1 MCEAFRVIDFAGGM
15 DLGID
20 SRIALVTGASKGL
33 GLGIAK
39 ALAAEGAR
47 VAMSSRSQER
57 IEAAA
62 ADVPGARAFVHDN
75 ADVDGGDRLIDSVQD
90 ELGAVEILVV
100 NTGGPPAGDPLSFTR
115 EQWEA
120 AYRSLVLSPM
130 SLIERVVPAMRER
143 GWGRIVNV
151 SSDAVREPIPYLM
164 LSNTHR
170 SATLAGFKTLAR
182 HLAGDGITLNTVLA
196 GMIAT
201 DRLIELGGGS
211 RETVEENARE
221 QVPAGRLGRVEEFAA
236 AAAFLCSDA
245 ASYITGAAL
254 AVDGGLLRSM

>member
-1 MCEAFRVIDFAGGM
+1 M

-20 SRIALVTGASKGL
+20 GRIALVTGASKGL

-62 ADVPGARAFVHDN
+62 TDVPGGRGFVHDN
-75 ADVDGGDRLIDSVQD
+75 ADLDAADHLIGAVQD

-130 SLIERVVPAMRER
+130 ALIERAVPAMRER

-151 SSDAVREPIPYLM
+151 SSYAVREPIPYLM
-164 LSNTHR
+164 LSNAHR
-170 SATLAGFKTLAR
+170 SATLAAFRTLAR
-182 HLAGDGITLNTVLA
+182 QLAGDGITLNTVLA
-196 GMIAT
+196 GMI

-254 AVDGGLLRSM
+254 AVDGGLLRSV

>member
-1 MCEAFRVIDFAGGM
+1 M

-20 SRIALVTGASKGL
+20 GRTALVTGASKGL

-47 VAMSSRSQER
+47 VAMVSRSQER

-62 ADVPGARAFVHDN
+62 DDVPGARTFVHDN
-75 ADVDGGDRLIDSVQD
+75 ADVDGGDRLIDAVQD

-100 NTGGPPAGDPLSFTR
+100 NTGGPPAGDPLSFTG

-120 AYRSLVLSPM
+120 AYRSLVRSPM
-130 SLIERVVPAMRER
+130 ALIERTVPAMRER
-143 GWGRIVNV
+143 GWGRVVNV
-151 SSDAVREPIPYLM
+151 SSNAVREPIPYLM
-164 LSNTHR
+164 LSNAHR
-170 SATLAGFKTLAR
+170 SATLAAFKTLAR
-182 HLAGDGITLNTVLA
+182 HLAGDGITLNTLLA

-211 RETVEENARE
+211 LEAVEENARE

-254 AVDGGLLRSM
+254 AVDGGLLRSV

>member
-1 MCEAFRVIDFAGGM
+1 M

-20 SRIALVTGASKGL
+20 GRIALVTGASKGL

-47 VAMSSRSQER
+47 VAMSSRSPER
-57 IEAAA
+57 VEAAA
-62 ADVPGARAFVHDN
+62 ADVPGGRGFAHDN
-75 ADVDGGDRLIDSVQD
+75 ADLDAADHLIGAVQD

-130 SLIERVVPAMRER
+130 ALIEHAVPAMRER

-151 SSDAVREPIPYLM
+151 SSYAVREPIPYLM
-164 LSNTHR
+164 LSNAHR
-170 SATLAGFKTLAR
+170 SATLAAFRTLAR
-182 HLAGDGITLNTVLA
+182 QLAGDGITLNTVLA

-254 AVDGGLLRSM
+254 AVDGGLLRSV

>member
-1 MCEAFRVIDFAGGM
+1 M

-20 SRIALVTGASKGL
+20 GRIALVTGASKGL
-33 GLGIAK
+33 GLGIAR

-62 ADVPGARAFVHDN
+62 SEVPGGRGFVHDN
-75 ADVDGGDRLIDSVQD
+75 TDVDGADRLIGAVHD
-90 ELGAVEILVV
+90 ELGPVEILVV
-100 NTGGPPAGDPLSFTR
+100 NTGGPPAGEPLSFTR

-120 AYRSLVLSPM
+120 AYRSLVLGPM
-130 SLIERVVPAMRER
+130 ELIERAVPGMRER

-151 SSDAVREPIPYLM
+151 SSYAVREPIAYLM
-164 LSNTHR
+164 LSNAHR
-170 SATLAGFKTLAR
+170 SATLAAFRTLAR
-182 HLAGDGITLNTVLA
+182 QLAGDGITLNTVLA

-211 RETVEENARE
+211 REAVEENARE

-236 AAAFLCSDA
+236 AATFLCSEP

-254 AVDGGLLRSM
+254 AVDGGLLRSV

>member
-1 MCEAFRVIDFAGGM
+1 M

-20 SRIALVTGASKGL
+20 GRIALVTGASKGL

-57 IEAAA
+57 IDAAA
-62 ADVPGARAFVHDN
+62 AEVPGARGFVHDN
-75 ADVDGGDRLIDSVQD
+75 TDVDGADRLIGAVHD

-100 NTGGPPAGDPLSFTR
+100 NTGGPPAGEPLGFTR

-120 AYRSLVLSPM
+120 AYRTLVLSPM
-130 SLIERVVPAMRER
+130 ELIERAVPGMRER

-151 SSDAVREPIPYLM
+151 SSYAVREPIAYLM
-164 LSNTHR
+164 LSNAHR
-170 SATLAGFKTLAR
+170 SATLAAFRTLAR
-182 HLAGDGITLNTVLA
+182 QLAGDGITLNTVLA

-211 RETVEENARE
+211 REAVEENARE

-245 ASYITGAAL
+245 ASYVTGAAL
-254 AVDGGLLRSM
+254 AVDGGLLRSV

>member
-1 MCEAFRVIDFAGGM
+1 M

-20 SRIALVTGASKGL
+20 GRIALVTGASKGL
-33 GLGIAK
+33 GLGIAR

-62 ADVPGARAFVHDN
+62 AEVSGGRGFVHDN
-75 ADVDGGDRLIDSVQD
+75 TDVDGADRLIGAVRD

-100 NTGGPPAGDPLSFTR
+100 NTGGPPAGEPLSFSR

-130 SLIERVVPAMRER
+130 ELIERAVPGMRER
-143 GWGRIVNV
+143 SWGRIVNV
-151 SSDAVREPIPYLM
+151 SSYAVREPIAYLM
-164 LSNTHR
+164 LSNAHR
-170 SATLAGFKTLAR
+170 SATLAAFRTLAR
-182 HLAGDGITLNTVLA
+182 QLAGDGITLNTVLA

-211 RETVEENARE
+211 REAVEENARE

-245 ASYITGAAL
+245 ASYVTGAAL
-254 AVDGGLLRSM
+254 AVDGGLLRSV

>member
-1 MCEAFRVIDFAGGM
+1 M

-20 SRIALVTGASKGL
+20 GRIALVTGASKGL

-62 ADVPGARAFVHDN
+62 AEVPGARAFVHDN
-75 ADVDGGDRLIDSVQD
+75 ADVDGGDRLIDTVQD

-100 NTGGPPAGDPLSFTR
+100 NTGGPPPGDPLSFTG

-120 AYRSLVLSPM
+120 AYRSLVRSPM
-130 SLIERVVPAMRER
+130 ALIERTVPAMRER

-164 LSNTHR
+164 LSNAHR
-170 SATLAGFKTLAR
+170 SATLAAFKTLAR
-182 HLAGDGITLNTVLA
+182 QLAGDGITLNTVLA
-196 GMIAT
+196 GTIAT

-245 ASYITGAAL
+245 ASYITGVAL
-254 AVDGGLLRSM
+254 AVDGGLLRSV

>member
-1 MCEAFRVIDFAGGM
+1 M

-20 SRIALVTGASKGL
+20 GRIALVTGASKGL
-33 GLGIAK
+33 GLGIAR
-39 ALAAEGAR
+39 ALGAEGVR

-62 ADVPGARAFVHDN
+62 AEVPGGRGFVHDN
-75 ADVDGGDRLIDSVQD
+75 ADVDGAERLIGAVQD
-90 ELGAVEILVV
+90 EIGPVEILVV

-130 SLIERVVPAMRER
+130 ALIERAAPAMRER
-143 GWGRIVNV
+143 GWGRVVNV
-151 SSDAVREPIPYLM
+151 SSSAVREPIPYLM
-164 LSNTHR
+164 LSNAHR
-170 SATLAGFKTLAR
+170 SATLAAFKTLAR
-182 HLAGDGITLNTVLA
+182 QLAGDGITLNTVLA
-196 GMIAT
+196 GRIAT

-211 RETVEENARE
+211 RETIEENARK

-254 AVDGGLLRSM
+254 AVDGGLLHSV

>member
-1 MCEAFRVIDFAGGM
+1 M

-20 SRIALVTGASKGL
+20 GRIALVTGASKGL

-47 VAMSSRSQER
+47 VAMSSRSRER
-57 IEAAA
+57 IDAAA
-62 ADVPGARAFVHDN
+62 GEVPGARGFVHDN
-75 ADVDGGDRLIDSVQD
+75 ADVDGADRLIAAVED

-120 AYRSLVLSPM
+120 AYRSLVLTPM
-130 SLIERVVPAMRER
+130 ALVERAVPAMRER

-151 SSDAVREPIPYLM
+151 SSNAVREPIPYLM
-164 LSNTHR
+164 LSNAHR
-170 SATLAGFKTLAR
+170 SATLAAFKTLAR
-182 HLAGDGITLNTVLA
+182 QLAGDGITLNTVLA

-201 DRLIELGGGS
+201 DRLIELAGGS
-211 RETVEENARE
+211 REAIEASARE

-254 AVDGGLLRSM
+254 AVDGGLLRSV

>member
-1 MCEAFRVIDFAGGM
+1 M

-20 SRIALVTGASKGL
+20 GRIALVTGASKGL
-33 GLGIAK
+33 GLGIAR

-57 IEAAA
+57 IEAAVA
-62 ADVPGARAFVHDN
+62 EVSGGRGFVHDN
-75 ADVDGGDRLIDSVQD
+75 TDVDGADRLIGAVRD

-100 NTGGPPAGDPLSFTR
+100 NTGGPPAGEPLSFSR

-130 SLIERVVPAMRER
+130 ELIERAVPGMRER
-143 GWGRIVNV
+143 SWGRIVNV
-151 SSDAVREPIPYLM
+151 SSYAVREPIAYLM
-164 LSNTHR
+164 LSNAHR
-170 SATLAGFKTLAR
+170 SATLAAFRTLAR
-182 HLAGDGITLNTVLA
+182 QLAGDGITLNTVLA

-211 RETVEENARE
+211 REAVEENARE

-245 ASYITGAAL
+245 ASYVTGAAL
-254 AVDGGLLRSM
+254 AVDGGLLRSV